1 MNQRSIFAVQFPV
14 RDSITLIPSSV
25 RGNWLASQWGVGVLA
40 VIIDH
45 SVQLFERDSPREM
58 KSVIAVDR
66 RLSDRCQCRLARQCP
81 AHAPTRSR
89 AQVHVRATVAG
100 WGWGDGGTARTEDE
114 DLRIRLTERAIET
127 IRRRGSAAERCD
139 SSSRNPPATMQRVPK
154 AIGRSAST
162 LASVIQG
169 ACDRT

>member
-1 MNQRSIFAVQFPV
+1 M
-14 RDSITLIPSSV
+14 
-25 RGNWLASQWGVGVLA
+25 
-40 VIIDH
+40 
-45 SVQLFERDSPREM
+45 
-58 KSVIAVDR
+58 IAVDR

-139 SSSRNPPATMQRVPK
+139 SSSRNPPAACAEGNRQERIHTGVRHPRGVRSDVRACVSASAARAAESPRAAAHDRRHAP
-154 AIGRSAST
+154 AIGTTAFCSSAPAGEGEREDT
-162 LASVIQG
+162 
-169 ACDRT
+169 CKN